1 MRFWGNYILGPSSSD
16 EPKAL
21 DRRNFVLAQVTKS
34 RVIRAGPTL
43 GVGSYG
49 QHACQQMAVRFA
61 PAQTALRR
69 VTCIRRMNSWSN
81 LGSPAGEKRHGTNI
95 CYFASICWCLG
106 DPKSRPFL
114 PAGLKCRLKICER
127 LACICELC
135 ACKQPL
141 CPPVTRATK
150 IEYDCGYRRK
160 IWNPSATPT
169 VHGQTEKM
177 TGTANP
183 ICILGAE
190 IKGVSWTARCHQN
203 RSLRQKHNTVD
214 WP

>member
-1 MRFWGNYILGPSSSD
+1 MHTD
-16 EPKAL
+16 ENEQSK
-21 DRRNFVLAQVTKS
+21 QS
-34 RVIRAGPTL
+34 RVTGR
-43 GVGSYG
+43 
-49 QHACQQMAVRFA
+49 
-61 PAQTALRR
+61 
-69 VTCIRRMNSWSN
+69 
-81 LGSPAGEKRHGTNI
+81 GEKAWNQKIR
-95 CYFASICWCLG
+95 YFASICWCLG

-169 VHGQTEKM
+169 VHGQTDKKKN
-177 TGTANP
+177 GKSYLYSWCWNQR
-183 ICILGAE
+183 
-190 IKGVSWTARCHQN
+190 GVWTAVIRTVPFARN
-203 RSLRQKHNTVD
+203 TNTVD
-214 WP
+214 WPKWFDLGPLRLIVSDSDSHSLIEQTNTFSLHIWVFHF

>member
-1 MRFWGNYILGPSSSD
+1 MHTD
-16 EPKAL
+16 ENEQSK
-21 DRRNFVLAQVTKS
+21 QS
-34 RVIRAGPTL
+34 RVTGR
-43 GVGSYG
+43 
-49 QHACQQMAVRFA
+49 
-61 PAQTALRR
+61 
-69 VTCIRRMNSWSN
+69 
-81 LGSPAGEKRHGTNI
+81 GEKAWNQKIR
-95 CYFASICWCLG
+95 YFASICWCLG

-169 VHGQTEKM
+169 VHGQTDKKKRQ
-177 TGTANP
+177 
-183 ICILGAE
+183 ILYLLFLVLKS
-190 IKGVSWTARCHQN
+190 KGRLDCTLSSEPFPSPETLWIGHNNSMWDHCDSLSVILILIVS
-203 RSLRQKHNTVD
+203 
-214 WP
+214 

>member
-1 MRFWGNYILGPSSSD
+1 MHTD
-16 EPKAL
+16 ENEQSK
-21 DRRNFVLAQVTKS
+21 QS
-34 RVIRAGPTL
+34 RVTGR
-43 GVGSYG
+43 
-49 QHACQQMAVRFA
+49 
-61 PAQTALRR
+61 
-69 VTCIRRMNSWSN
+69 
-81 LGSPAGEKRHGTNI
+81 GEKAWNQKIR
-95 CYFASICWCLG
+95 YFASICWCLG

-169 VHGQTEKM
+169 VHGQTDKKK
-177 TGTANP
+177 TANR

-190 IKGVSWTARCHQN
+190 IKGVSGLPSSELFPSPETPTLWIGQN
-203 RSLRQKHNTVD
+203 DSIWDHCDSLSVILILIVL
-214 WP
+214 

>member
-1 MRFWGNYILGPSSSD
+1 MHTD
-16 EPKAL
+16 ENEQSK
-21 DRRNFVLAQVTKS
+21 QS
-34 RVIRAGPTL
+34 RVTGR
-43 GVGSYG
+43 
-49 QHACQQMAVRFA
+49 
-61 PAQTALRR
+61 
-69 VTCIRRMNSWSN
+69 
-81 LGSPAGEKRHGTNI
+81 GEKAWNQKIR
-95 CYFASICWCLG
+95 YFASICWCLG

-169 VHGQTEKM
+169 VHGQTEKWQ
-177 TGTANP
+177 ANP
-183 ICILGAE
+183 IFVFLVLKSKGCLGLHAVIRTVPFVRNTTLWIGHNNSMWDHCDSLSVIL
-190 IKGVSWTARCHQN
+190 ILIVS
-203 RSLRQKHNTVD
+203 
-214 WP
+214 